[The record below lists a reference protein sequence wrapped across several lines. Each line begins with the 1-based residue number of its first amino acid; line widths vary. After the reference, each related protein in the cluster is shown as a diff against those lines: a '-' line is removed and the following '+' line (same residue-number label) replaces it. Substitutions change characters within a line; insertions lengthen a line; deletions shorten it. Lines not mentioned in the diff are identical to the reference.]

1 MAAEAKERA
10 LMKRTIGLVARPGN
24 PRAQTLANE
33 VVSWCAAKDITL
45 LVEAQTAQGLA
56 LASSGISSRELV
68 EKADPIVTLGGDG
81 TLIGVARHV
90 KGNSPLFVGVNFG
103 NLGFLTEVRPDE
115 LFTTLDTVLA
125 GKESSAE
132 RLLLF
137 VQVERDGKVVFESQ
151 AVNDVIVQKGARSRL
166 PEFDIEVNGHDL
178 ARIRA
183 DGVIFATPTGSTAY
197 SLAAGGSIAH
207 PALSV
212 ILVTPICPHSLT
224 NRPLIIPGSSKI
236 EVRLPNF
243 DDEVLVTADGQVSD
257 ELQPGDVVKV
267 VQAEQSVRFV
277 ISPEKSYFDILRTK
291 LNWGVPNR
299 PD

>member
-1 MAAEAKERA
+1 MA
-10 LMKRTIGLVARPGN
+10 LG
-24 PRAQTLANE
+24 
-33 VVSWCAAKDITL
+33 
-45 LVEAQTAQGLA
+45 VELQTAQNLNRPELA
-56 LASSGISSRELV
+56 MSNRELV
-68 EKADPIVTLGGDG
+68 EKADPIITLGGDG

-90 KGNSPLFVGVNFG
+90 KGRSPLFVGVNFG

-115 LFTTLDTVLA
+115 LFTVLETALA
-125 GKESSAE
+125 GKASSAE
-132 RLLLF
+132 RVLLF
-137 VQVERDGKVVFESQ
+137 VQVEREGRVVFESQ
-151 AVNDVIVQKGARSRL
+151 AVNDVVVQKGAKSRL

-224 NRPLIIPGSSKI
+224 NRPLIMPGSSKI
-236 EVRLPNF
+236 EVRLPAF
-243 DDEVLVTADGQVSD
+243 DDEVLVTVDGQLS
-257 ELQPGDVVKV
+257 EALLPGDLIKV
-267 VQAEQSVRFV
+267 VQAKQSVRFV
-277 ISPEKSYFDILRTK
+277 ISQEKSYFDILRTK

>member
-1 MAAEAKERA
+1 MN
-10 LMKRTIGLVARPGN
+10 RTIGLVARPGN
-24 PRAQTLANE
+24 PRAQSLANE
-33 VVSWCAAKDITL
+33 VVAWCAAKNISV
-45 LVEAQTAQGLA
+45 LVESQTAQGLS
-56 LASSGISSRELV
+56 LAAPGVTSRELV

-90 KGNSPLFVGVNFG
+90 RGKSPLFVGVNFG

-115 LFTTLDTVLA
+115 VFTTLDTVMA

-132 RLLLF
+132 RVLLF
-137 VQVERDGKVVFESQ
+137 VQVEREGKVVFESQ

-224 NRPLIIPGSSKI
+224 NRPLILPGSSKI

-243 DDEVLVTADGQVSD
+243 EDEVLVTVDGQVSD
-257 ELQPGDVVKV
+257 ELLPGDLVKV

>member
-1 MAAEAKERA
+1 MNT
-10 LMKRTIGLVARPGN
+10 TIGLVARPGN
-24 PRAQTLANE
+24 PQAQALANE
-33 VVSWCAAKDITL
+33 VVTWCAARNISL
-45 LVEAQTAQGLA
+45 LVESQTAQGLS
-56 LASSGISSRELV
+56 LPVPGVSSRELV

-90 KGNSPLFVGVNFG
+90 RGSSPLFVGVNFG

-115 LFTTLDTVLA
+115 LFATLDTVLS
-125 GKESSAE
+125 GKGSSAE
-132 RLLLF
+132 RVLLF
-137 VQVERDGKVVFESQ
+137 VQVERDGKVIFDSQ

-166 PEFDIEVNGHDL
+166 PEFDVEVNGHDL

-224 NRPLIIPGSSKI
+224 NRPLIIPGSSRI

-243 DDEVLVTADGQVSD
+243 DDEVLVTVDGQVSE
-257 ELQPGDVVKV
+257 ELLPGDVVKV
-267 VQAEQSVRFV
+267 VQAKQSVRFV
-277 ISPEKSYFDILRTK
+277 ISAEKSYFDILRTK
-291 LNWGVPNR
+291 LNWGAPNR